1 MTDHTITT
9 PAGKRHR
16 HSKLRRVLPEG
27 ATFTPQPEPL
37 PSAMLRSSVI
47 EQWRPHFER
56 AIGGAML
63 GLSIAGTVALFN
75 GTWAMPRLAPFL
87 WGVFV
92 QVLLT
97 LTQWLYRRQRLS
109 WQYGSALVI
118 DACLTVG
125 GFAQIALRPL
135 ADGFTALGLPAG
147 AANPV
152 AGLALVAFA
161 GFLAYI
167 PERILVTD

>member
-9 PAGKRHR
+9 PAGKRHPD
-16 HSKLRRVLPEG
+16 SKLRRMRPVG
-27 ATFTPQPEPL
+27 ATVPPEPL

-56 AIGGAML
+56 AIGGALL

-75 GTWAMPRLAPFL
+75 GSWGMPRLAPFA
-87 WGVFV
+87 WGLLV
-92 QVLLT
+92 QALLT
-97 LTQWLYRRQRLS
+97 LTQWLYRRERLS
-109 WQYGSALVI
+109 WQYGSALLI
-118 DACLTVG
+118 DAGLSVG
-125 GFAQIALRPL
+125 GFAQVGWVPLLAVISRAGWPETINQVLACAL
-135 ADGFTALGLPAG
+135 
-147 AANPV
+147 
-152 AGLALVAFA
+152 LVVFA